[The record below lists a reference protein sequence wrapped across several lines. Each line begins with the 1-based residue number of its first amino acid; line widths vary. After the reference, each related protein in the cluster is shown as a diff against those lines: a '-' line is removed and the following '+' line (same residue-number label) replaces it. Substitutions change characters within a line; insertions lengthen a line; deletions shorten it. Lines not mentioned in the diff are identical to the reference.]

1 MALGSAL
8 IVDSRKE
15 RGIALAAMLRDRV
28 LRVSLCDDGY
38 AALATM
44 LRESPD
50 LLFLDAGLGGW
61 GAVNVLQGM
70 ERFVL
75 RTRVVLLVGEEDAER
90 ALYRSGLVVS
100 SLRHPFRAAE
110 LEHLLFGHQEA

>member
-8 IVDSRKE
+8 IVDSRRE
-15 RGIALAAMLRDRV
+15 RGAALAARLRDRV
-28 LRVSLCDDGY
+28 VRVSLCDDGY

-61 GAVNVLQGM
+61 GPINVLQGM

-75 RTRVVLLVGEEDAER
+75 RTRVVLLIGQEDADR
-90 ALYRSGLVVS
+90 ALFRSNLVVG
-100 SLRHPFRAAE
+100 SLREPLRDAE
-110 LEHLLFGHQEA
+110 LEHLLFGRQEA